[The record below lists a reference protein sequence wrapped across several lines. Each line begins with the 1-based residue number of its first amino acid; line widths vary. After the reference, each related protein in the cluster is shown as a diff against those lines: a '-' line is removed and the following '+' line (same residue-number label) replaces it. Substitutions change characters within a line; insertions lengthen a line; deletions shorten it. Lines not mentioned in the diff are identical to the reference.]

1 MSTPLAS
8 TAYFNGN
15 FMPLAEANVNV
26 MTHALNYG
34 TACFEGIR
42 GYWNEEQQ
50 QLYLFRMREH
60 YERLVKSCRILTM
73 KAPGTPEEL
82 GRISLEMLRRDNPR
96 HDVYVRPLVYKSSLA
111 IGVRLHN
118 VDDGFVLFYALLG
131 KYIDNQ
137 SGCRCCTSTYRRVDD
152 NGIPARAK
160 ITGIYVN
167 SALAKSEAELNGF
180 DEAIMLTHEGHVS
193 EGSGENI
200 FLIIDGQLVT
210 PAPSENILMGITR
223 ASVMELAKREL
234 GIDTIERQVDRTELY
249 IADEVFMT
257 GTAAEITPVGEVDR
271 RPVGSGGIGPVTAK
285 LQELFFRAVKS
296 EVPAYTRWCT
306 PVYQPVAA
314 SREG

>member
-1 MSTPLAS
+1 MSAPLSS

-82 GRISLEMLRRDNPR
+82 GRITLEMLRRDNPR
-96 HDVYVRPLVYKSSLA
+96 HDVYIRPLVYKSSLA

-234 GIDTIERQVDRTELY
+234 GIDTIERQVDRDRTIHCRRGLHDRHRCRDNAGRRGRPQARGLLAELAPSPPSY
-249 IADEVFMT
+249 KSYSFERS
-257 GTAAEITPVGEVDR
+257 R
-271 RPVGSGGIGPVTAK
+271 R
-285 LQELFFRAVKS
+285 RCRR
-296 EVPAYTRWCT
+296 TRDGAR
-306 PVYQPVAA
+306 PFI
-314 SREG
+314 SR

>member
-1 MSTPLAS
+1 MSAPLSS

-42 GYWNEEQQ
+42 GYWNEGQQ

-60 YERLVKSCRILTM
+60 YERLVKSCRILSM
-73 KAPGTPEEL
+73 VPPGTPEEL
-82 GRISLEMLRRDNPR
+82 GQITLEMLRQDNPR
-96 HDVYVRPLVYKSSLA
+96 HDVYIRPLVYKSSLA

-180 DEAIMLTHEGHVS
+180 DEAIMLTQEGHVS

-200 FLIIDGQLVT
+200 FLIIDGKLVT
-210 PAPSENILMGITR
+210 PAPSENISDGDHPRLGDR
-223 ASVMELAKREL
+223 AGQARAWH
-234 GIDTIERQVDRTELY
+234 RHDR
-249 IADEVFMT
+249 
-257 GTAAEITPVGEVDR
+257 AAGR
-271 RPVGSGGIGPVTAK
+271 
-285 LQELFFRAVKS
+285 
-296 EVPAYTRWCT
+296 
-306 PVYQPVAA
+306 
-314 SREG
+314 